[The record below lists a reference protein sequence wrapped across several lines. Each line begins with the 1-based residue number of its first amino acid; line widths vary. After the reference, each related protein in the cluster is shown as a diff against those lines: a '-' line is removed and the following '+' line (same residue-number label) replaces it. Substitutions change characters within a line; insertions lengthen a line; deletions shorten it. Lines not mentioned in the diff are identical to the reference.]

1 MASSVTFTAEN
12 QARIKKI
19 LGRYPNK
26 MAACLPVLSLAQR
39 QLGHLSREAQDLVA
53 ETLGLPPAHVYGVAT
68 FYSMYNTNKVGTFHI
83 QVCTNVTCMLCAGND
98 VLRRFEKQLDIKV
111 GETTRDG
118 HFTLSEV
125 ECLAYCGTAPAV
137 QVNDEIHE
145 LVSPDRVE
153 ELIDELRAKIPGAPA
168 NPA

>member
-1 MASSVTFTAEN
+1 MVTFTAES

-26 MAACLPVLSLAQR
+26 MAACLPVLHLAQR
-39 QLGHLSREAQDLVA
+39 EFGYLAPEVQDLVA
-53 ETLGLPPAHVYGVAT
+53 QTLDLPPSHVHGVAT
-68 FYSMYNTNKVGTFHI
+68 FYTMYNKRKVGTFHI
-83 QVCTNVTCMLCAGND
+83 QVCTNVTCMLCAGTD
-98 VLRRFEKQLDIKV
+98 VLRRFENQLNIKV

-125 ECLAYCGTAPAV
+125 ECLAYCGTAPVV
-137 QVNDEIHE
+137 QVNDEMHE
-145 LVSPDRVE
+145 LVSPDKVE
-153 ELIDELRAKIPGAPA
+153 ELIDQLRAKIPGAPS

>member
-1 MASSVTFTAEN
+1 
-12 QARIKKI
+12 
-19 LGRYPNK
+19 
-26 MAACLPVLSLAQR
+26 
-39 QLGHLSREAQDLVA
+39 
-53 ETLGLPPAHVYGVAT
+53 
-68 FYSMYNTNKVGTFHI
+68 MYNTNKVGTFHI

-111 GETTRDG
+111 GETTSDG
-118 HFTLSEV
+118 HFTLNEV

-153 ELIDELRAKIPGAPA
+153 ELIDQLRAKIPGAPA
-168 NPA
+168 NQA